1 MYFTIIKVFIFL
13 KKIVEHILI
22 PLLFLMVPFLSFSQ
36 NEFKFKNGFKK
47 QTVSFKLLSN
57 LIVFPIEV
65 NGKELN
71 FILDSGVGRT
81 ILFNLNARDSVQLNN
96 TKTIKLQGLGSEDA
110 VDAIISQGN
119 HFKLK
124 NIESSSQKL
133 YVVDNDNFDL
143 SSKLGLTVNGIIGYE
158 LLKDFQIKIN
168 YSSKKITF
176 YKSDEFKYNKCKKCE
191 TFNLE
196 FSKLK
201 PYINIGAKLSDATHK
216 ITPIKLLID
225 SGGSDAMW
233 LFAGSHP
240 DILPP
245 KNYFQDFLGEGLSGA
260 IYGKRSKIKALV
272 IGQFELKEPTVSYPD
287 AASIIFARKFKNR
300 NGSLGASILKR
311 FIVIFD
317 YKNKKI
323 TLKKG
328 SHFRDAFRYNMSG
341 IELVHNGKVLVKEK
355 DNSNYRFPLNND
367 NISTSKKLVLD
378 YNYKFAFKP
387 SYKIYKL
394 RVNSPAYNAGL
405 KVGDIVI
412 KIDNKY
418 TFGMSFDEIVAKFY
432 QKENKRI
439 SIVIER
445 NGKNY
450 DYYFNLK
457 DMLK

>member
-1 MYFTIIKVFIFL
+1 M
-13 KKIVEHILI
+13 KKIVKHILI
-22 PLLFLMVPFLSFSQ
+22 TLLFLTLPSLCFSQ
-36 NEFKFKNGFKK
+36 NEFKFSKDVKK
-47 QTVSFKLLSN
+47 QTVTFKLLSN

-96 TKTIKLQGLGSEDA
+96 IKKIKLQGLGSEKA
-110 VDAIISQGN
+110 VDAIISDGN
-119 HFKLK
+119 QFKLK
-124 NIESSSQKL
+124 YIQSNSQKM
-133 YVVDNDNFDL
+133 YVINNDNFDL

-176 YKSDEFKYNKCKKCE
+176 YRSNEFKYHKCKKCE

-201 PYINIGAKLSDATHK
+201 PYINIGAKLSDSTHK

-233 LFAGSHP
+233 LFAGSNL

-245 KNYFQDFLGEGLSGA
+245 ENYFHDFLGEGLSGI

-272 IGQFELKEPTVSYPD
+272 IGKFELKNPTVSYPD
-287 AASIIFARKFKNR
+287 SASIVFARKFTER

-311 FIVIFD
+311 FIVVFD
-317 YKNKKI
+317 YKNNKV
-323 TLKKG
+323 TFKKG
-328 SHFRDAFRYNMSG
+328 SDFKAPFRYNMSG

-355 DNSNYRFPLNND
+355 DNSSYGLPLSDPNVSATNRL
-367 NISTSKKLVLD
+367 ILD
-378 YNYKFAFKP
+378 YNYKFTFKP

-394 RVNSPAYNAGL
+394 RENSPAYNAGL
-405 KVGDIVI
+405 KVGDIII
-412 KIDNKY
+412 KINNKY
-418 TFGMSFDEIVAKFY
+418 TYEMSFEEIVDKFY

-439 SIVIER
+439 RMIIER
-445 NGKNY
+445 NNQNY

-457 DMLK
+457 DVLK

>member
-1 MYFTIIKVFIFL
+1 ML
-13 KKIVEHILI
+13 
-22 PLLFLMVPFLSFSQ
+22 PFLSLAQ
-36 NEFKFKNGFKK
+36 NEFNFNKGVKK

-81 ILFNLNARDSVQLNN
+81 ILFNLNARDSIQLNN
-96 TKTIKLQGLGSEDA
+96 IKKIKLQGLGSKPP
-110 VDAIISQGN
+110 VDAFVSEGN
-119 HFKLK
+119 EFKLK
-124 NIESSSQKL
+124 NIKSNNQKL

-176 YKSDEFKYNKCKKCE
+176 YKSNEYKYYKCNKCE
-191 TFNLE
+191 SFNLE
-196 FSKLK
+196 FFKLK
-201 PYINIGAKLSDATHK
+201 PYINIGAKLSDTTDI

-233 LFAGSHP
+233 LFAGSRP
-240 DILPP
+240 EISPP
-245 KNYFQDFLGEGLSGA
+245 NIYFHDFLGEGLSGL

-272 IGQFELKEPTVSYPD
+272 LGNFEIKNPTVSYPD
-287 AASIIFARKFKNR
+287 SASIVYARKFKER

-328 SHFRDAFRYNMSG
+328 AHFRHPFRYNMSG
-341 IELVHNGKVLVKEK
+341 IELVHNGKVLVQEN
-355 DNSNYRFPLNND
+355 DNSSNNSGYGVSLS
-367 NISTSKKLVLD
+367 NTTVATTNKLVLD
-378 YNYKFAFKP
+378 YSYKFTFKP

-394 RVNSPAYNAGL
+394 RKNSPAYNAGL
-405 KVGDIVI
+405 MVGDIII
-412 KIDNKY
+412 KVNNKY
-418 TFGMSFDEIVAKFY
+418 TFDMSFDEIVGKFY
-432 QKENKRI
+432 QKENTRI
-439 SIVIER
+439 KIVVER

>member
-1 MYFTIIKVFIFL
+1 MSTFL
-13 KKIVEHILI
+13 KKKIKNILI
-22 PLLFLMVPFLSFSQ
+22 PILFLVIPFVSFAQS
-36 NEFKFKNGFKK
+36 EFKFKKGFKK
-47 QTVSFKLLSN
+47 QTISFKLLSN
-57 LIVFPIEV
+57 LIVFPMKV

-96 TKTIKLQGLGSEDA
+96 TKTIKLQGLGSEA
-110 VDAIISQGN
+110 PIDAIISHGN
-119 HFKLK
+119 YFKLE
-124 NIESSSQKL
+124 NVSSNSQRL
-133 YVVDNDNFDL
+133 YVIDNDNFDL
-143 SSKLGLTVNGIIGYE
+143 SSKLGLTVNGIIGFE
-158 LLKDFQIKIN
+158 LLKDFQIRIN
-168 YSSKKITF
+168 YGSKKITF
-176 YKSDEFKYNKCKKCE
+176 YKPNEFKYDKCKKCE
-191 TFNLE
+191 SFNLE

-201 PYINIGAKLSDATHK
+201 PYINIGAKLSDSIHK
-216 ITPIKLLID
+216 TTPVKLLID

-233 LFAGSHP
+233 LFEGSHP
-240 DILPP
+240 DIKSP
-245 KNYFQDFLGEGLSGA
+245 KKYFHDFLGEGLSGT
-260 IYGKRSKIKALV
+260 IYGKRSKIKSL
-272 IGQFELKEPTVSYPD
+272 ILGQFELKNPTVSYPD
-287 AASIIFARKFKNR
+287 SASIAFARKFNER

-311 FIVIFD
+311 FTVVFD
-317 YKNKKI
+317 YKNRKV

-328 SHFRDAFRYNMSG
+328 RHFKDHFRYNMSG

-355 DNSNYRFPLNND
+355 DNTNYGLPLSD
-367 NISTSKKLVLD
+367 PNISATNKLVLD

-387 SYKIYKL
+387 SYRIYKL

-418 TFGMSFDEIVAKFY
+418 TFGMTLEEIVGKFY

-445 NGKNY
+445 DGKNY
-450 DYYFNLK
+450 DYYFRLK

>member
-1 MYFTIIKVFIFL
+1 M
-13 KKIVEHILI
+13 KKKLNHILI
-22 PLLFLMVPFLSFSQ
+22 PIIFLIVPFISFAQS
-36 NEFKFKNGFKK
+36 EFKFNNGFKK

-81 ILFNLNARDSVQLNN
+81 ILFNLNARDSLQLNN
-96 TKTIKLQGLGSEDA
+96 TKKIKLQGLGNEA
-110 VDAIISQGN
+110 PIDAIISHGN

-124 NIESSSQKL
+124 NIKSSSQRL

-143 SSKLGLTVNGIIGYE
+143 SSKLGLTVNGIIGFE
-158 LLKDFQIKIN
+158 LLKDFQIRIN
-168 YSSKKITF
+168 YGSKKITF
-176 YKSDEFKYNKCKKCE
+176 YKSNEYKYDKCRKCE
-191 TFNLE
+191 IFDLD
-196 FSKLK
+196 FFKLK
-201 PYINIGAKLSDATHK
+201 PYINIGAKLSDSIDK

-233 LFAGSHP
+233 LFTGSHP
-240 DILPP
+240 DIKPP
-245 KNYFQDFLGEGLSGA
+245 KKYFHDFLGEGLSGT
-260 IYGKRSKIKALV
+260 IYGKRAKIKGLV
-272 IGQFELKEPTVSYPD
+272 LGQFELENPTVSYPD
-287 AASIIFARKFKNR
+287 SASIVFARKFSER

-311 FIVIFD
+311 FTVVFD

-323 TLKKG
+323 AFKKG
-328 SHFRDAFRYNMSG
+328 SHFKTPFRYNMSG

-355 DNSNYRFPLNND
+355 STTNYGLSLSD
-367 NISTSKKLVLD
+367 SDVSTTNKLILD
-378 YNYKFAFKP
+378 YNYKFTFKS

-394 RVNSPAYNAGL
+394 RINSPAHNAGL

-418 TFGMSFDEIVAKFY
+418 TFGMTFDEIVGKFY

-439 SIVIER
+439 SMVIER

-450 DYYFNLK
+450 DYYFRLK